1 MNAYRFHG
9 IEPADDDIPVVPSCS
24 PLDSAQ
30 AKRAARLPVT
40 IEAMIPHRSAMLNS
54 CEIAA
59 TGALLGR

>member
-1 MNAYRFHG
+1 MPTYTRPP
-9 IEPADDDIPVVPSCS
+9 ESRDDDTPGAPECG
-24 PLDSAQ
+24 PMDSAQ

-40 IEAMIPHRSAMLNS
+40 IEPMIPHRSAMLNS